1 MLETPA
7 PSCQIHLFH
16 LLATAFTSSAR
27 DDRVPLF
34 CVAEQGWKLAA
45 PATRCSTM
53 YLICSGYLC
62 TSTVLWEK
70 TGRQSW
76 ENLITAPGT
85 GRLVTCD
92 GHITILGTCSVAYH
106 CLHCCNCCGHKCAW
120 SEDHDSFHLKWVVWP
135 SLTCPTSWAVSRQ
148 RKLPRKMFLSA
159 V

>member
-1 MLETPA
+1 MSDTPLS
-7 PSCQIHLFH
+7 PSCHCSHILSQRWPSTFI
-16 LLATAFTSSAR
+16 
-27 DDRVPLF
+27 
-34 CVAEQGWKLAA
+34 CGAEQGWKLAA

-106 CLHCCNCCGHKCAW
+106 CLRWCNSCGHKRAW

-135 SLTCPTSWAVSRQ
+135 SV
-148 RKLPRKMFLSA
+148 FLFNMAHLLSSIKTEKTL
-159 V
+159 